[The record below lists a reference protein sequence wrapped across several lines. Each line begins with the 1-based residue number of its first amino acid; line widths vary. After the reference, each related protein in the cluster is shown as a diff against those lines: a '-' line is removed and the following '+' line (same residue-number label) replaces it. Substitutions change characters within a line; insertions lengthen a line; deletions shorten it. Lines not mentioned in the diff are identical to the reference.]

1 MKLKNK
7 IAIITGSAGKM
18 GKAIA
23 LEFAKQG
30 AKIVI
35 CDINSKEC
43 REIAKQI
50 NHLGSEAISMKCDV
64 TKKSDVKKVV
74 SKTIKK
80 FKAIDILVNNAG
92 KTLTSPITKIREK
105 EWNDIID
112 TNLKGVFL
120 FSREVSNHMVKK
132 KKGKIININSVAG
145 EVGFLNSSAYCASKG
160 GVVNLTKELAIEL
173 SPNNINV
180 NGIAPGIIPTNRTE
194 KMLKNEK
201 KKKELLSNIPLNKF
215 GTPENI
221 ADAAVFLASNDS
233 NFITGHNLAVDG
245 GWLTY

>member
-1 MKLKNK
+1 
-7 IAIITGSAGKM
+7 M

-30 AKIVI
+30 AKMVL
-35 CDINSKEC
+35 CDLETKEC
-43 REIAKQI
+43 REIAKQV
-50 NHLGSEAISMKCDV
+50 NNLGSKALSIKCDV
-64 TKKSDVKKVV
+64 TKKSDVKRVV
-74 SKTIKK
+74 AKTIQK
-80 FKAIDILVNNAG
+80 FKKIDILINNAG
-92 KTLTSPITKIREK
+92 KTLTNPITKIKEK
-105 EWNDIID
+105 EWNEIID

-120 FSREVSNHMVKK
+120 FSREVSNHMINK

-173 SPNNINV
+173 SPHHINV

-201 KKKELLSNIPLNKF
+201 HQKELLSNIPLNRF

-221 ADAAVFLASNDS
+221 ADAVVFLASADS
-233 NFITGHNLAVDG
+233 DFITGHNLAVDG
-245 GWLTY
+245 GWLIY